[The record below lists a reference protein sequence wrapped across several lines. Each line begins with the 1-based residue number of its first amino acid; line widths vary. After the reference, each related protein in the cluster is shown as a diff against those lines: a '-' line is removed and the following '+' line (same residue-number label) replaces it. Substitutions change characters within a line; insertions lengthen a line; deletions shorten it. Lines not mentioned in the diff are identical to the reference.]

1 MGNLQKVTKTTL
13 SSKKA
18 RQEALKLQIQKIDDE
33 LKSIGVHDLEFRCK
47 AAITNPETNQNTFN
61 ISGIQD
67 VSFAVRT
74 LAYYQNILDTYK
86 LLDKDFTFPKGFL
99 PKNSNNL
106 LIQDIVFDLKLKISL
121 LLNSDKI
128 KVLTEAKAK
137 LLPFLDEE
145 SRFTNALVEIDKLL
159 TTLK

>member
-1 MGNLQKVTKTTL
+1 MGNLQRVTKTTL

-18 RQEALKLQIQKIDDE
+18 RQEALKLQIQKIDEE
-33 LKSIGVHDLEFRCK
+33 LKAIGVHDLEFRCK
-47 AAITNPETNQNTFN
+47 TSIANPETNQNTFN

-86 LLDKDFTFPKGFL
+86 ALDKDFTFPKGFL
-99 PKNSNNL
+99 PKNASGV
-106 LIQDIVFDLKLKISL
+106 LIQDVIFDLKLKISL

-128 KVLTEAKAK
+128 RVLTEAKAK

-159 TTLK
+159 ITLK